1 MDIDGQEEN
10 NLLSCNKSFSQFVN
24 KCVWLFSKISQNF
37 GLGGSGSKFFSHIYS
52 FRPEQTCLPEKKKMA
67 EKILDK
73 NYGWYQAQVFSAYI
87 KKVVGEFNITLKVH
101 LRCHHHHHP
110 QVTTARS

>member
-1 MDIDGQEEN
+1 M
-10 NLLSCNKSFSQFVN
+10 
-24 KCVWLFSKISQNF
+24 
-37 GLGGSGSKFFSHIYS
+37 GGSGSKFFRHIYS

-67 EKILDK
+67 QKILDK

-87 KKVVGEFNITLKVH
+87 KRVVGEFDITLKVH